1 MKRRK
6 DSKSKQI
13 MKHEYTI
20 LLNKYVTLQKKYDT
34 ALYMVEQVTMERN
47 RLLFEKLNRK

>member
-6 DSKSKQI
+6 DGKTKQI
-13 MKHEYTI
+13 MKQEYSI
-20 LLNKYVTLQKKYDT
+20 LLNKYVILQKKYET